1 VASGWAALWLRVDGP
16 DREVLAFD
24 NLGQVPPDR
33 SLKGTNDWTQAEV
46 VLPVAAEAVTLAFGV
61 LLVGD
66 GVLWADDLSLEA
78 LPA

>member
-1 VASGWAALWLRVDGP
+1 VAIHTP
-16 DREVLAFD
+16 DREVLELD

-33 SLKGTNDWTQAEV
+33 SLKGTSDWTPAEI

-66 GVLWADDLSLEA
+66 GLLWADDLGFET